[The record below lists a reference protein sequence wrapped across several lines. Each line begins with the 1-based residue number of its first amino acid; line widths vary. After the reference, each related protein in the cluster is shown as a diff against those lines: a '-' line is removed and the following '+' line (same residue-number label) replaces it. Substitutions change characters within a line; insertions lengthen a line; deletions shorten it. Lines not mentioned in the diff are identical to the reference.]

1 MATQNL
7 KPMVLDGHE
16 LREMTDAELTQR
28 ALDNAQAEAHAKA
41 EADKAKLKA
50 DTLAKLGL
58 TADEVAA
65 LLS

>member
-1 MATQNL
+1 MATQNP

-16 LREMTDAELTQR
+16 LREMTDAELAQR
-28 ALDNAQAEAHAKA
+28 ALDNAAVEAHAKA
-41 EADKAKLKA
+41 ETDKAKLKS

-58 TADEVAA
+58 TADEAAA